1 MNTYTRF
8 LLATALL
15 MALAVSASAVPIV
28 IPRDTVIPV
37 TLDKALGSASSQAG
51 NIFYVH
57 QSGINGEGF
66 PDRTQFTG
74 NVVSVTKASG
84 KTAGQI
90 GVGFVSAKLPNGL
103 RVPIVGRLT
112 SLDETST
119 NTDPTTGRL
128 IGTTTGGNNNLKFV
142 AIGGGAGALIG
153 QLTAKRP
160 LTGTLIG
167 AAAGYL
173 YARTQ
178 AKAAVGK
185 DVHIDAG
192 TRFGIMLDQDV
203 AVPGSTSTALATST
217 GAGPDYVSGQQ
228 VVFNSL
234 QPVMSGNELML
245 PFRSVMN
252 SLDMPFD
259 YNSATKVINT
269 TGVDQQVHYS
279 VGSRYVYADGT
290 PTKMSAASQMI
301 NGSLYVPASY
311 IELLT
316 NKTTDWNQQLG
327 VLSLD

>member
-1 MNTYTRF
+1 MNTYTRI
-8 LLATALL
+8 LAAALL
-15 MALAVSASAVPIV
+15 MALAISVSAAPIV
-28 IPRDTVIPV
+28 IPRDAVIPV

-51 NIFYVH
+51 NVFYVH

-84 KTAGQI
+84 KTVGQI
-90 GVGFVSAKLPNGL
+90 GVSFVSAKLPNGL
-103 RVPIVGRLT
+103 RVPIVGRLM

-119 NTDPTTGRL
+119 KTDPATGRL
-128 IGTTTGGNNNLKFV
+128 MGTTTGGNNDLKFV

-153 QLTAKRP
+153 QLTTKRP

-185 DVHIDAG
+185 NVHIDAG
-192 TRFGIMLDQDV
+192 TRFGIILDQDV
-203 AVPGSTSTALATST
+203 TVPGSTATALVAST
-217 GAGPDYVSGQQ
+217 EDVPDYYSGQQ

-259 YNSATKVINT
+259 YNSATRTVNT

-279 VGSRYVYADGT
+279 VGSRYIYADGT
-290 PTKMSAASQMI
+290 PTKMSAASRMI
-301 NGSLYVPASY
+301 NGSVYVPASY

-316 NKTTDWNQQLG
+316 DKTTDWDQQLG
-327 VLSLD
+327 VLSLN